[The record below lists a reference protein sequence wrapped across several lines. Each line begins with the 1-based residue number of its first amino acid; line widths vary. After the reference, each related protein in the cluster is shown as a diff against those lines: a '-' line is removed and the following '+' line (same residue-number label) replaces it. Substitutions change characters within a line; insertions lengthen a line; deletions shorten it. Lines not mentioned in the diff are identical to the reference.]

1 MIEIDMFARL
11 NMATKSLR
19 ILALNSD
26 NKMYQGEMKASA
38 ENTQLHIEDARGVNL
53 DLWTRVLRVTDGA
66 WPYPEIGDGLFTAV
80 IRGFARAVGREGKG
94 GSVETESG
102 WDDMEWRIENNLRR
116 EGLNPDFISLALA
129 RPTGIYVPRRLDM
142 SLRELVARAEAPAQ
156 APIPP
161 LRATVRAG
169 DSTWNF

>member
-11 NMATKSLR
+11 NMATNSLR
-19 ILALNSD
+19 LLALNSD
-26 NKMYQGEMKASA
+26 SKMYQGEMKASA
-38 ENTQLHIEDARGVNL
+38 DNTQLHIEDARDVNL

-66 WPYPEIGDGLFTAV
+66 WPYPEIGNGLFTAA
-80 IRGFARAVGREGKG
+80 IRGVARAVCWEGKG
-94 GSVETESG
+94 VSVETESG

-116 EGLNPDFISLALA
+116 EGLNPYFISLAPVG
-129 RPTGIYVPRRLDM
+129 PTGIYVPRRLDM

-161 LRATVRAG
+161 LRATVCAG